1 MAELQEQEPFSVED
15 ACARL
20 KSGSTMKMVAPI
32 YGMSTKTLQRRM
44 REAGIDSRF
53 DIRWSDEEVT
63 EAVLEL
69 KEDAGFADLGV
80 VFTQGA
86 RPGTAGCWNPAALI
100 FPQISAAYHS
110 LIPHLSSPLSP
121 PPPCVFLFCCREAG

>member
-86 RPGTAGCWNPAALI
+86 RPGIPRPL
-100 FPQISAAYHS
+100 FSPKSAQRTT
-110 LIPHLSSPLSP
+110 P
-121 PPPCVFLFCCREAG
+121 